1 MKRIKKA
8 PFGAFFVGTMLKFI
22 VNRIL
27 KSEKTIN

>member
-1 MKRIKKA
+1 MVFKKA

-27 KSEKTIN
+27 KSEKMIN